1 MTRDERIRFLIDI
14 LLEEMPRFRA
24 EAEKLPD
31 TVESRRRL
39 LRALMNVRPPMPLRA
54 DFLAEQDKLLQEEK
68 DARDVVALDALPTV
82 AEQKGLGTADSFLE
96 RVVLWQGDITRLA
109 VDAIVNAAN
118 SALLGCF
125 VPGHL
130 CIDNVIHSAA
140 GLQLRDACAA
150 LMRAQGHDEA
160 TGDAK
165 LTPGFNLPAR
175 FVLHTV
181 GPIVAPDAAGD
192 FTPTKND
199 AALLASCYRSCL
211 DLAAKH
217 GLKSVAF
224 CCISTGEFH
233 YPKRAAAE
241 IAIRTVRDWLDEND
255 ADMKIVFNVFKDED
269 AEIYRE
275 LCPPLKS
282 RRNKRKLLRQTRF

>member
-1 MTRDERIRFLIDI
+1 MTRDKRIRFLIDI

-31 TVESRRRL
+31 SEEARRRL

-54 DFLAEQDKLLQEEK
+54 DFLTEQDKLLQEEK
-68 DARDVVALDALPTV
+68 KARGVVALDALPTV
-82 AEQKGLGTADSFLE
+82 AEQKGRAGDAFES

-109 VDAIVNAAN
+109 ADAIVNAAN

-150 LMRAQGHDEA
+150 IMRAQGHDEA

-175 FVLHTV
+175 
-181 GPIVAPDAAGD
+181 
-192 FTPTKND
+192 
-199 AALLASCYRSCL
+199 
-211 DLAAKH
+211 
-217 GLKSVAF
+217 
-224 CCISTGEFH
+224 
-233 YPKRAAAE
+233 
-241 IAIRTVRDWLDEND
+241 
-255 ADMKIVFNVFKDED
+255 
-269 AEIYRE
+269 
-275 LCPPLKS
+275 
-282 RRNKRKLLRQTRF
+282 

>member
-1 MTRDERIRFLIDI
+1 MTRDERIRFLNDI
-14 LLEEMPRFRA
+14 LLEEMPRFRS

-31 TVESRRRL
+31 TEEARRRF

-54 DFLAEQDKLLQEEK
+54 DFLTEQDKLLQEEK
-68 DARDVVALDALPTV
+68 KARGVVALDALPTV
-82 AEQKGLGTADSFLE
+82 AEQKESVSDAFES
-96 RVVLWQGDITRLA
+96 RVILWQGDITRLA
-109 VDAIVNAAN
+109 VDPIVNAAN

-150 LMRAQGHDEA
+150 IMRAQGHDEA
-160 TGDAK
+160 TGGAK

-181 GPIVAPDAAGD
+181 GPIIAPDAAGN
-192 FTPTKND
+192 FTPTEND

-233 YPKRAAAE
+233 YPKRTAAK
-241 IAIRTVRDWLDEND
+241 IAIRTVRAWLEETG
-255 ADMKIVFNVFKDED
+255 ADMKVVFNVFKDED
-269 AEIYRE
+269 AEIYR
-275 LCPPLKS
+275 
-282 RRNKRKLLRQTRF
+282 KLLGIG